1 MCCTGVTAAC
11 CPTCLHRLTT
21 AVGGWASL
29 IGQTLTFMQTA
40 PVYNKAVDTGADV
53 LNKVQTTYVY
63 KTAANRLYPVI
74 SNYADPVIDKVCFA
88 TYDRPAPVI

>member
-1 MCCTGVTAAC
+1 
-11 CPTCLHRLTT
+11 
-21 AVGGWASL
+21 
-29 IGQTLTFMQTA
+29 MQKA

-74 SNYADPVIDKVCFA
+74 SPYADPVIDKVCFA
-88 TYDRPAPVI
+88 TS